1 MTFFHKHII
10 TGPIHSRRLGISL
23 GVNLLPVTEKLCNYD
38 CVYCE
43 CGWDTRWEADPAE
56 LPTLQEIEE
65 ALRASL
71 QKLKAE
77 GTHPDSITFSG
88 NGEPTIHPQF
98 PQIAPMTATCAREFY
113 PENPPLVMPA
123 PRRCTPGSTNC
134 RKASN

>member
-10 TGPIHSRRLGISL
+10 TGPIRSRRLGVSL

-65 ALRASL
+65 ALRTAL

-77 GTHPDSITFSG
+77 GTRPDSITFSG

-98 PQIAPMTATCAREFY
+98 PQIAPMTAACARESY
-113 PENPPLVMPA
+113 PENPLPA